1 MELKNAMT
9 ELDNSTQNFNSRL
22 LTGRI
27 KSQQAQVQ
35 VIWNYLEFKKRE
47 WKKSEES
54 LGNLL

>member
-1 MELKNAMT
+1 MELKNAMI

-35 VIWNYLEFKKRE
+35 VI
-47 WKKSEES
+47 
-54 LGNLL
+54 